1 MKRMLF
7 ISLMLLLATSFLL
20 ALPVNSETATKVAK
34 NFVLERL
41 GTDYVVST
49 QKMLD
54 SKTGESYIYVFNLM
68 PKGFILIAADD
79 ASIPVLGYSS
89 SNNWGETEIPVQ
101 LQSLLESWNAQLQDI
116 KTRQLTA
123 SWETQSLW
131 LKYNRDPF
139 SFVPERD
146 YRDVSPLLTTVWGQG
161 TYYNYYCPS
170 GCPVGCVAT
179 AMAQI
184 MRFWSFPA
192 VGNGSH
198 SYNCPPYGT
207 LSADFGS
214 TAYNWAAMP
223 NNVTSTNTAV
233 ATICYHA
240 GVAVNMQ
247 YNPNGS
253 GAYSQDVPNA
263 LTTYF
268 KYASSTQ
275 YREKSSYS
283 SSTWEAMMKGE
294 LDNRRPIY
302 YSGSS
307 SQSGGHA
314 FVLDGYQGSNFHI
327 NWGWNGSYNGYY
339 ALTALNPGGENF
351 TNSQAAVIGIAPTS
365 SFPTLS
371 EGFEG
376 TTFPPSGWSVTASTF
391 ARSTSNAISGSYS
404 ARYNVTATGTAAS
417 GKQLRTPALTIDD
430 TCPNLTF
437 KARAGTILRGEQFK
451 VGYST
456 SATGPWTYFGTNA
469 VLSTSA
475 QSFSYTVNTLPA
487 GSYYFVFETYST
499 NATSNSKTWIID
511 DIAGPYYPIPTQA
524 SINMTTWSAG
534 TLAPGDE
541 SRSGNIFTLANV
553 GTGTLTV
560 TSVTNL
566 SGTDFSTNF
575 NSNIS
580 LVYGQTHDFGF
591 TYAPLDYG
599 SDNVNFQI
607 VTNGGTITIA
617 LNGSAQYAVFSDG
630 FENYTD
636 FALTFS
642 PWTQYDGD
650 GSATYSVTGVTFPN
664 QGYTGSYIIFNPSGC
679 TPSQAGTALD
689 PHLGSKGAYCLA
701 ATTPPNNDWLISPE
715 LTLNTNAT
723 LSFWAKSY
731 TSSYG
736 LERFKVLYSTTTNT
750 YSAFTNY
757 LAGSA
762 TTYIEAP
769 TTWTQY
775 SYTLPQAAKYF
786 AVQCVSNDAFIFMVD
801 DFAVSDNSTPP
812 APTFGNLSGYVYKYG
827 TTQPIVNA
835 LVTVGTKQSYTDDFG
850 FYQINNILTG
860 TVSANVSAP
869 GTFYHPTSQSGIVI
883 TAGNTTTQNFG
894 LTWGELTANPT
905 SVSVSLYQGETGS
918 SEVVLSNPGG
928 TANTLYAG
936 YFVPVTRGASHSPS
950 FVSDQRKPSPD
961 KYGTPIPKITDAV
974 PPDRYANWFSYCTIN
989 DANYYSAAT
998 TERGNYFLV
1007 SDFALMDGAITI
1019 SQLRHYFYSPSGAQW
1034 GTNYNKFKWKIYSV
1048 SPTGSVTLLHTSDTI
1063 TLTDPGANYYLLSTY
1078 TLPTAVTIPAGYD
1091 FIVTVAPTTTTGTG
1105 AGRPQS
1111 LATDAYTDNGLTY
1124 NSTNGWVF
1132 NGMDFIM
1139 DAYVNGT
1146 EWLSSYNFSGGIVPG
1161 GSVTLPLNFNTVG
1174 VSEGT
1179 KNCYMYIFN
1188 DANYIAPNPADRGDM
1203 MAVPISLT
1211 VSVATQPVAVL
1222 TGSNWVTNANSGS
1235 SSSSGDVFTL
1245 KNVGPGN
1252 LTITSINGLSG
1263 TPFTSNINP
1272 AISLAQNQS
1281 HSFGF
1286 TFNPPAR
1293 GIYSTTVEI
1302 VTNGGTKT
1310 ITLKGYADYV
1320 AEGFEGTFAPDGW
1333 MIVDNDGDS
1342 YNWYQYTVS
1351 GSTVAHTGTYC
1362 AASASY
1368 INDKKGISDF
1378 RNGNST
1384 RGALTPDNWLITPR
1398 LSIVSGD
1405 ELNYWIG
1412 AQDPNWPAE
1421 HYSVKISTTN
1431 NELSSFTTT
1440 LFSETLADGDWHN
1453 RILDLSA
1460 YAGQNIYIAFQ
1471 HHNCTDQFILKL
1483 DDVLMPPLAAPLVY
1497 GNITGRVRKAGS
1509 DENIEGAVVSIA
1521 GRTFT
1526 TLADGNYHFENIVC
1540 DTYQLTA
1547 TATGYKNYAA
1557 AVTIPENTTLTH
1569 NIFMDYAQ
1577 LYAPVTT
1584 YNLSVVTGSSTSASL
1599 TLQNTGTAAIDWTAD
1614 SGIWGGDMFPDGP
1627 LNEDFEDLDITGW
1640 TGSVAYYSDIYT
1652 GYGYN
1657 SNHTWVFAADGASS
1671 PQYIITPQL
1680 RVDSSSNLGFWY
1692 KQFNNSSESFSVKV
1706 STTDNNIAS
1715 FTQTLA
1721 SIGPL
1726 TDTNW
1731 YQFSQSLAAY
1741 AGQDIY
1747 ICFYY
1752 PRADGYQYGYI
1763 MLDDI
1768 TGPTAI
1774 LPPME
1779 WLSTNPVSGTLA
1791 AGASMPVSLLVNA
1804 TDIPVGSYTA
1814 QTWFFGDA
1822 LNTPYKVY
1830 VNLTV
1835 TAPVTLTAPQNPV
1848 IESYPGIIALAW
1860 DPVPN
1865 ANTYNL
1871 YGCDTVDGTYIL
1883 LQRLED
1889 NSIELSDAEL
1899 TSHGLSNRAFFKIT
1913 ADTAILSTRV
1923 SSVQSKTSSPLQQ
1936 NYSPNSKTKKLN
1948 VLQ

>member
-1 MKRMLF
+1 M
-7 ISLMLLLATSFLL
+7 T
-20 ALPVNSETATKVAK
+20 
-34 NFVLERL
+34 
-41 GTDYVVST
+41 
-49 QKMLD
+49 
-54 SKTGESYIYVFNLM
+54 
-68 PKGFILIAADD
+68 
-79 ASIPVLGYSS
+79 GYS
-89 SNNWGETEIPVQ
+89 
-101 LQSLLESWNAQLQDI
+101 
-116 KTRQLTA
+116 
-123 SWETQSLW
+123 W
-131 LKYNRDPF
+131 L
-139 SFVPERD
+139 
-146 YRDVSPLLTTVWGQG
+146 
-161 TYYNYYCPS
+161 
-170 GCPVGCVAT
+170 
-179 AMAQI
+179 
-184 MRFWSFPA
+184 
-192 VGNGSH
+192 
-198 SYNCPPYGT
+198 
-207 LSADFGS
+207 
-214 TAYNWAAMP
+214 
-223 NNVTSTNTAV
+223 NT
-233 ATICYHA
+233 
-240 GVAVNMQ
+240 
-247 YNPNGS
+247 
-253 GAYSQDVPNA
+253 
-263 LTTYF
+263 
-268 KYASSTQ
+268 
-275 YREKSSYS
+275 
-283 SSTWEAMMKGE
+283 
-294 LDNRRPIY
+294 
-302 YSGSS
+302 
-307 SQSGGHA
+307 
-314 FVLDGYQGSNFHI
+314 
-327 NWGWNGSYNGYY
+327 
-339 ALTALNPGGENF
+339 
-351 TNSQAAVIGIAPTS
+351 
-365 SFPTLS
+365 
-371 EGFEG
+371 
-376 TTFPPSGWSVTASTF
+376 
-391 ARSTSNAISGSYS
+391 
-404 ARYNVTATGTAAS
+404 
-417 GKQLRTPALTIDD
+417 
-430 TCPNLTF
+430 
-437 KARAGTILRGEQFK
+437 
-451 VGYST
+451 
-456 SATGPWTYFGTNA
+456 
-469 VLSTSA
+469 
-475 QSFSYTVNTLPA
+475 
-487 GSYYFVFETYST
+487 
-499 NATSNSKTWIID
+499 
-511 DIAGPYYPIPTQA
+511 
-524 SINMTTWSAG
+524 
-534 TLAPGDE
+534 
-541 SRSGNIFTLANV
+541 
-553 GTGTLTV
+553 
-560 TSVTNL
+560 
-566 SGTDFSTNF
+566 
-575 NSNIS
+575 
-580 LVYGQTHDFGF
+580 
-591 TYAPLDYG
+591 
-599 SDNVNFQI
+599 
-607 VTNGGTITIA
+607 
-617 LNGSAQYAVFSDG
+617 
-630 FENYTD
+630 
-636 FALTFS
+636 
-642 PWTQYDGD
+642 
-650 GSATYSVTGVTFPN
+650 
-664 QGYTGSYIIFNPSGC
+664 GYTGSWMIFNPGMTS
-679 TPSQAGTALD
+679 PAMLSYPAY
-689 PHLGSKGAYCLA
+689 LGSKFASCWA
-701 ATTPPNNDWLISPE
+701 ANSTTVANNDWLITPVLNLGTAGTVSFYAKALSASYPE
-715 LTLNTNAT
+715 
-723 LSFWAKSY
+723 
-731 TSSYG
+731 
-736 LERFKVLYSTTTNT
+736 RMKVMYSTTTNAT
-750 YSAFTNY
+750 SAFTNY

-762 TTYIEAP
+762 SSYVTISSE
-769 TTWTQY
+769 TWTQY
-775 SYTLPQAAKYF
+775 SYSIPQTTKYI
-786 AVQCVSNDAFIFMVD
+786 AIQCVSLDAFSLWIDEFKVTD
-801 DFAVSDNSTPP
+801 SSTPP
-812 APTFGNLSGYVYKYG
+812 ILTFGNLSGYVYKSG
-827 TTQPIVNA
+827 TTIPIANA
-835 LVTVGTKQSYTDDFG
+835 LVTVGTKQNYTNSSG

-860 TVSANVSAP
+860 TVTVNVSVP
-869 GTFYHPTSQSGIVI
+869 GTFFHSTSLSGIVI
-883 TAGNTTTQNFG
+883 TAGNTTTQDFG
-894 LTWGELTANPT
+894 LYWGELIADPT
-905 SVSVSLYQGETGS
+905 SVAFTLLQGQTGS
-918 SEVVLSNPGG
+918 SQVMLHNLGG
-928 TANTLYAG
+928 TISTIYTG
-936 YFVPVTRGASHSPS
+936 YFVSATRNSSHCPS
-950 FVSDQRKPSPD
+950 FVSDQRKPGPN
-961 KYGTPIPKITDAV
+961 KYGTAIPKISDTT
-974 PPDRYANWFSYCTIN
+974 PPDRYTNWFSYASLN

-998 TERGNYFLV
+998 TERGNYFRV
-1007 SDFALMDGAITI
+1007 SDFALMEGSITI
-1019 SQLRHYFYSPSGAQW
+1019 SQLRHYFYNPSASPW
-1034 GTNYNKFKWKIYSV
+1034 GSYNKFQWKIYTV
-1048 SPTGSVTLLHTSDTI
+1048 SPEGTVSSYPLFTSDPI
-1063 TLTDPGANYYLLSTY
+1063 TLTAPAVNNYLLSTY
-1078 TLPTAVTIPAGYD
+1078 TLTSPVTIPAGYD
-1091 FIVTVAPTTTTGTG
+1091 FIVTVVPTVSGNQ
-1105 AGRPQS
+1105 GRPQS
-1111 LATDAYTDNGLTY
+1111 LATNAYTDNGIIY
-1124 NSTNGWVF
+1124 DSTNGWRF
-1132 NGMDFIM
+1132 SGLDCIL

-1146 EWLSSYNFSGGIVPG
+1146 QWLSCYKFSGNIIPG
-1161 GSVTLPLNFNTVG
+1161 NSVTLPLNFSAVN
-1174 VSEGT
+1174 VSGGT
-1179 KNCYMYIFN
+1179 KNAYIYVFS
-1188 DANYIAPNPADRGDM
+1188 DANYVVPLPENEENM
-1203 MAVPISLT
+1203 MAIPISFT
-1211 VSVATQPVAVL
+1211 VITEPIADL

-1235 SSSSGDVFTL
+1235 SSSSGNIFTL
-1245 KNVGPGN
+1245 KNVGLGN

-1263 TPFTSNINP
+1263 TPFTSNINTS
-1272 AISLAQNQS
+1272 ISLAQNQS

-1286 TFNPPAR
+1286 TFNPTAR
-1293 GIYSTTVEI
+1293 GVYSSTVEI
-1302 VTNGGTKT
+1302 VTNGGTET
-1310 ITLKGYADYV
+1310 ITLNGYADYV

-1835 TAPVTLTAPQNPV
+1835 TTPVTLTAPQNPV